1 MLAKYFKEFILKL
14 KEAYFVIVW
23 IDESSFNSA
32 SLPLYSWMLKGWD
45 AEHVIRLSS
54 KRYNVIAAQWNK
66 ESYFVI
72 KSDSTNEASFIKF
85 VLELDKELRIRI
97 DQNTYEKRMIVIYD
111 NASIHKTKKVK
122 IIMKKLNWVVFIIPP
137 YSPELIQIEH
147 TFGILK
153 VKIAKRNFNI
163 KEFKEIIRE
172 KNNEV
177 KKIRNVNIKNIYN

>member
-14 KEAYFVIVW
+14 KEACFVIVW
-23 IDESSFNSA
+23 IDESSFSSA

-45 AEHVIRLSS
+45 AERVIRPSS

-111 NASIHKTKKVK
+111 NASIHKAKKVR
-122 IIMKKLNWVVFIIPP
+122 IIIKKLNWEVFTIPP
-137 YSPELIQIEH
+137 YSPELNQIEH
-147 TFGILK
+147 TFSILK
-153 VKIAKRNFNI
+153 VRIAKRNFNI

-172 KNNEV
+172 E
-177 KKIRNVNIKNIYN
+177 IIKLKW